1 MTEQVRWG
9 VLGAARIART
19 AVIPAIRRAGAGEV
33 VAVSSAGGRAAQ
45 YAADLD
51 IPRHYGDHAE
61 LLADPDID
69 AVYIPLPNSEHARW
83 TIAAAQAGKHVL
95 CEKPVVLGTAE
106 LDAVEEACRAAG
118 VQLAEAFM
126 YRHHP
131 QLTRLREL
139 LDAGAIGELVSV
151 DAAFT
156 FVQDR
161 GEPLDI
167 RLRPDLGG
175 GSLTDIGCYPVD
187 FLGWLT
193 GQEPEEFG
201 AVAHRLDNGA
211 DTRVS
216 VAARYGT
223 LTANLHSSFDSAFR
237 AGATLY
243 GSAGSIELPDLFRPD
258 VREGTARI
266 RVERDGQESVEEVT
280 GDQYGLQVARF
291 AHRVATGTPDP
302 EGSAL
307 SRRTASMLEKI
318 ARATTP

>member
-83 TIAAAQAGKHVL
+83 TIAAAQAAKHVL
-95 CEKPVVLGTAE
+95 CEKPIVLDTAE

-258 VREGTARI
+258 VREGNARI
-266 RVERDGQESVEEVT
+266 RVERDGQESVEEVV
-280 GDQYGLQVARF
+280 GDQYGLQMARF

-302 EGSAL
+302 AGAAL